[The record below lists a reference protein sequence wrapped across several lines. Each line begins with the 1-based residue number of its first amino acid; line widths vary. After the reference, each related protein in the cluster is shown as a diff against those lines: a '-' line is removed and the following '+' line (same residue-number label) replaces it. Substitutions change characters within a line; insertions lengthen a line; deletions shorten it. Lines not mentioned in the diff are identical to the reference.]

1 MFAEDLLR
9 EVRRAGYT
17 PHAFLAYV
25 RAVFV
30 RVARRLPL
38 HAELVRSVAATSV
51 LLFAVQFAG
60 ALTLSAAMSRRIGVD
75 YLVASSA
82 VLLLATFWLLAHIGI
97 MQGRAAGFGPGETD
111 GGDAGHALKRLPLPV
126 TLTLLRVVSIPAI
139 FLLVEARAWSAATW
153 LFVAS
158 ALTDVLDG
166 VLARALKQESRVGK
180 VIDPLAD
187 IAFNATIFV
196 ALARVA
202 LLPWWVTA
210 LVLTRYGMLVFGTIY
225 LYVFHGPVR
234 IEPTLFGKLSGVVTT
249 TIVGLL
255 LLFASLGGEF
265 QQRFHELFVVGIAAL
280 SLATILQVVF
290 IGLANK
296 KAAASEPDV
305 SRSTKVVGDVRWPRR

>member
-17 PHAFLAYV
+17 PRAFLAYI
-25 RAVFV
+25 RAVFA
-30 RVARRLPL
+30 RVTRRLPL
-38 HAELVRSVAATSV
+38 HAELARSIAATSV
-51 LLFAVQFAG
+51 LLFTVQFAA
-60 ALTLSAAMSRRIGVD
+60 ALTLSASMSRQIGVA
-75 YLVASSA
+75 YLISSSA
-82 VLLLATFWLLAHIGI
+82 VLLLATFWLLAHIGL
-97 MQGRAAGFGPGETD
+97 MQGRAPANDARTAEAAEFGAP
-111 GGDAGHALKRLPLPV
+111 LKRLPLPV
-126 TLTLLRVVSIPAI
+126 TLTLLRIVSIPAI
-139 FLLVEARAWSAATW
+139 VLLVEARAWSAATW

-166 VLARALKQESRVGK
+166 VLARAMKQESRVGK

-187 IAFNATIFV
+187 IAFNSAVFV
-196 ALARVA
+196 ALARVG
-202 LLPWWVTA
+202 LLPWWVAA
-210 LVLTRYGMLVFGTIY
+210 LVLTRYAMLVFGTIY

-234 IEPTLFGKLSGVVTT
+234 IEPTVFGKLSGVVTT

-255 LLFASLGGEF
+255 LLFASLGAEF
-265 QQRFHELFVVGIAAL
+265 QQRFHEIFVVGLAAL

-305 SRSTKVVGDVRWPRR
+305 SRSKKVVGDVRWPRR